1 VTSDDTDCGSKP
13 THSSALPAPD
23 AMFQRLVEC
32 VGQGIGW
39 ADLNGNIAYMNPAL
53 RRMLELSP
61 EAEVRGL
68 NLRRFRPP
76 EAGPVAAEM
85 LRATLA
91 QGGWSGEI
99 DLLSEQ
105 GRVIPT
111 RHDIHLLRDDAGTP
125 IAIACAIT
133 DLSQQKQHEQMLE
146 RSKAK
151 YRTLVENI
159 PQRVFYKD
167 IQSRYLAANRR
178 YADGLGLAPQD
189 VVGQDDYAFH
199 PRDLADKYRADDQR
213 VMASGQM
220 EEYDEPE
227 LRDGKHLTV
236 HTIKTPVRDGN
247 GQVIGI
253 CGIFWDVT
261 EQRAAFER
269 VEMLQRVVDFSHQP
283 IGWAD
288 LDTTQRYCNAALRRL
303 LAVSEAAD
311 VNRYRL
317 DDFYGEAQRQTLH
330 AQLLPELMQQG
341 HWNGELDITALDGR
355 VIPTLHSV
363 FLIRDSGGQPIALA
377 NVLTDLSAQKHVE
390 AELRSDRN
398 FSGAVLENAGALILV
413 MDREGRI
420 RRFNRACEMVSGYR
434 FAEAEGRYP
443 WDFLLLPE
451 ERDKVREIAFRAL
464 AENPEAMVGR
474 FTNAWLDRAGGK
486 HLIEWN
492 NTALRDD
499 QGRMDFMVAIGID
512 VTEKRAVEAALRRSE
527 ETYAR
532 AEAITHLGSWSGDIQ
547 HGNTHWS
554 DEIYRIFGLEP
565 QAVEATYPAFLDA
578 IHPDD
583 RQRVIDAVNA
593 SIANPDLPYS
603 IEHRVLRPNGE
614 VRNVSERGQVYRDE
628 QGKPIRI
635 VGSMHDITE
644 QKNAATLQANDLFK
658 QAILDSV
665 LAQIAVLDRDG
676 VIITVNQAW
685 RRFALENSTE
695 LGMPA
700 RRTEVGVNYLGVCQ
714 TSHGDSAH
722 EARPAYAGIRA
733 VLEGRLPSFG
743 FEYPCHSPDQQRWY
757 SMTVTP
763 LHAEGEGVVITHT
776 DITASKLAQDAI
788 RSARDEAERANR
800 AKSEFLSRMSH
811 ELRTPLNAILG
822 FGQLLERANLVALQT
837 DNVREILHAGRHLL
851 ELINEVLDL
860 ARIESG
866 KFSVSLEAVPLLPLI
881 ADCLSLMRPQAESAG
896 IELIETAQDCGEQ
909 VRADRTRLKQ
919 VLLNLLSNAVKYN
932 RPQGAINV
940 TPTLQEDAV
949 QIRIRDTGAGLTAE
963 QQARLFVPFERLDA
977 DQSAIEGTGI
987 GLALSKRLVELMGGS
1002 IGVESEPGVGSTFW
1016 LTLPLADAAAE
1027 ASDSV
1032 VPASAAPAPQAVA
1045 ERQFDIL
1052 CIEDNPA
1059 NLRLVERILAQ
1070 RADIRLLSASA
1081 PGLGLEL
1088 AAAHRPSLILLDIN
1102 LPDMDGY
1109 EVLRRLQANPAT
1121 CSIPVLGISSNAM
1134 PKDIERALAAGF
1146 SDYLTKPL
1154 DIAQFMAVVYSYLE
1168 APS

>member
-1 VTSDDTDCGSKP
+1 
-13 THSSALPAPD
+13 
-23 AMFQRLVEC
+23 
-32 VGQGIGW
+32 
-39 ADLNGNIAYMNPAL
+39 
-53 RRMLELSP
+53 
-61 EAEVRGL
+61 
-68 NLRRFRPP
+68 
-76 EAGPVAAEM
+76 
-85 LRATLA
+85 
-91 QGGWSGEI
+91 
-99 DLLSEQ
+99 
-105 GRVIPT
+105 
-111 RHDIHLLRDDAGTP
+111 
-125 IAIACAIT
+125 
-133 DLSQQKQHEQMLE
+133 
-146 RSKAK
+146 
-151 YRTLVENI
+151 
-159 PQRVFYKD
+159 
-167 IQSRYLAANRR
+167 
-178 YADGLGLAPQD
+178 
-189 VVGQDDYAFH
+189 
-199 PRDLADKYRADDQR
+199 
-213 VMASGQM
+213 
-220 EEYDEPE
+220 
-227 LRDGKHLTV
+227 
-236 HTIKTPVRDGN
+236 
-247 GQVIGI
+247 
-253 CGIFWDVT
+253 
-261 EQRAAFER
+261 
-269 VEMLQRVVDFSHQP
+269 
-283 IGWAD
+283 
-288 LDTTQRYCNAALRRL
+288 
-303 LAVSEAAD
+303 
-311 VNRYRL
+311 
-317 DDFYGEAQRQTLH
+317 
-330 AQLLPELMQQG
+330 
-341 HWNGELDITALDGR
+341 
-355 VIPTLHSV
+355 
-363 FLIRDSGGQPIALA
+363 
-377 NVLTDLSAQKHVE
+377 
-390 AELRSDRN
+390 
-398 FSGAVLENAGALILV
+398 
-413 MDREGRI
+413 
-420 RRFNRACEMVSGYR
+420 
-434 FAEAEGRYP
+434 
-443 WDFLLLPE
+443 
-451 ERDKVREIAFRAL
+451 
-464 AENPEAMVGR
+464 
-474 FTNAWLDRAGGK
+474 
-486 HLIEWN
+486 
-492 NTALRDD
+492 
-499 QGRMDFMVAIGID
+499 
-512 VTEKRAVEAALRRSE
+512 
-527 ETYAR
+527 
-532 AEAITHLGSWSGDIQ
+532 
-547 HGNTHWS
+547 
-554 DEIYRIFGLEP
+554 
-565 QAVEATYPAFLDA
+565 
-578 IHPDD
+578 
-583 RQRVIDAVNA
+583 
-593 SIANPDLPYS
+593 
-603 IEHRVLRPNGE
+603 
-614 VRNVSERGQVYRDE
+614 
-628 QGKPIRI
+628 
-635 VGSMHDITE
+635 
-644 QKNAATLQANDLFK
+644 
-658 QAILDSV
+658 
-665 LAQIAVLDRDG
+665 
-676 VIITVNQAW
+676 
-685 RRFALENSTE
+685 
-695 LGMPA
+695 
-700 RRTEVGVNYLGVCQ
+700 
-714 TSHGDSAH
+714 
-722 EARPAYAGIRA
+722 

-763 LHAEGEGVVITHT
+763 LHAEGEGAVITHT